1 MALKKRSSIKIT
13 STKKASVITEA
24 FFVDVILFKN
34 RMKLKLNKGLK
45 FKSESESKS

>member
-1 MALKKRSSIKIT
+1 MSI
-13 STKKASVITEA
+13 KKASAIAEA

-45 FKSESESKS
+45 FKSESESES